1 MRLSVLQGYILG
13 TCWNA
18 KKKVSR
24 AVFDSILMSSGL
36 AAGHEGTVNMSAEPT
51 PLGAKSPRYPAPK
64 AQGRLHKYQ
73 MNGKRKRKDAVNA
86 VTKSL
91 ENLID
96 KGLLVG
102 YGLRTPKKWY
112 LKETRL
118 TSLGRRIARE
128 LQKTRQGRLFR

>member
-1 MRLSVLQGYILG
+1 MRFSALQRYILRV
-13 TCWNA
+13 CWNA

-24 AVFDSILMSSGL
+24 AIFD
-36 AAGHEGTVNMSAEPT
+36 
-51 PLGAKSPRYPAPK
+51 
-64 AQGRLHKYQ
+64 KYQ

-118 TSLGRRIARE
+118 TSLGRRIARG